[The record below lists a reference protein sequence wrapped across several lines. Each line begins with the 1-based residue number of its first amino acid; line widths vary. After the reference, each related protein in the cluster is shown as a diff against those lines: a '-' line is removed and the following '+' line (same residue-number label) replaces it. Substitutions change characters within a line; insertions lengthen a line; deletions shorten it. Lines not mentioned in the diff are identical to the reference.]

1 MRYTLR
7 RVSLMGALLYG
18 LLLGL
23 GIWIIP
29 GIALGWLT
37 RRMVV
42 SAREWLGGLQLSLP
56 LPFGEGIAIDL
67 TSALPLAD
75 AQARLAALAAQ
86 DVALVI
92 AVALGTA
99 AAGMLL
105 TGLAAFTGALLYN
118 LFAAVLGGLEVTLGS
133 LDAPPRRAA
142 NAAAAQPQPA
152 APAPSAP
159 PPRVSSRPET
169 VGNTRPAGAWLAA
182 AGNGGGLRAL
192 SNDVTRIGSAPDN
205 DIVVPGLAP
214 QHAEIRRESGRYL
227 IYDLGS
233 RRTWVNDTQV
243 AAVHMLKDG
252 FRLQMGQAEFIV
264 HILTN
269 QVPAEER

>member
-1 MRYTLR
+1 MRYTIR
-7 RVSLMGALLYG
+7 RVSLMGSLLYG

-23 GIWIIP
+23 GGWLVP
-29 GIALGWLT
+29 GIILGWLA
-37 RRMVV
+37 RWVVV
-42 SAREWLGGLQLSLP
+42 SARNWLDGLQLSLP
-56 LPFGEGIAIDL
+56 LPFGENLAIDL

-75 AQARLAALAAQ
+75 TQARLAALAAQ
-86 DVALVI
+86 DLALVI

-105 TGLAAFTGALLYN
+105 TGLMAFMGALVYN
-118 LFAAVLGGLEVTLGS
+118 LFAAVLGGFEMT
-133 LDAPPRRAA
+133 LDALDGGLRATVP
-142 NAAAAQPQPA
+142 AAAQPQATPTTPA
-152 APAPSAP
+152 AP
-159 PPRVSSRPET
+159 PPRVMPRPE
-169 VGNTRPAGAWLAA
+169 PAAKARSATAWLAA
-182 AGNGGGLRAL
+182 AGNSNDLRPL
-192 SNDVTRIGSAPDN
+192 RGDVTRIGSAPDN

-252 FRLQMGQAEFIV
+252 FRLQMGQNEFVV
-264 HILTN
+264 HILAN
-269 QVPAEER
+269 QGPVEER

>member
-7 RVSLMGALLYG
+7 RVSLIGALLYG

-23 GIWIIP
+23 GIWLIP
-29 GIALGWLT
+29 GIVLGWLA
-37 RRMVV
+37 RWMVIG
-42 SAREWLGGLQLSLP
+42 AREWLGGLQLSLP

-67 TSALPLAD
+67 TSALPLAA
-75 AQARLAALAAQ
+75 AQARLSALAAQ
-86 DVALVI
+86 DLALVI

-105 TGLAAFTGALLYN
+105 TGLMAFVGALLYN
-118 LFAAVLGGLEVTLGS
+118 VFAAVLGGLEVTLDS
-133 LDAPPRRAA
+133 LDAPSPGTVIP
-142 NAAAAQPQPA
+142 AAARPQPA
-152 APAPSAP
+152 TSPAP
-159 PPRVSSRPET
+159 PPRVTARPEAT
-169 VGNTRPAGAWLAA
+169 GGPRPPAAWLAA
-182 AGNGGGLRAL
+182 IGNGNDQRPLR
-192 SNDVTRIGSAPDN
+192 NDVTRIGSASDN
-205 DIVVPGLAP
+205 DIIVPGLAP

-252 FRLQMGQAEFIV
+252 FRLQMGQAEFVV
-264 HILTN
+264 HIPAN
-269 QVPAEER
+269 QTSMEER